1 MRCLNIELE
10 NQNESR
16 DAKTIAREI
25 AENDTKKTEILIIYQ
40 KEPHAGQMAFKN
52 IRQPESL
59 EERIELAARM
69 KDEYEMPMPVLVD
82 TMKDQS
88 RAYYSELPSP
98 VFIINEQGLI
108 QKKFPWPD
116 VDQIRDA
123 LLN

>member
-1 MRCLNIELE
+1 
-10 NQNESR
+10 
-16 DAKTIAREI
+16 
-25 AENDTKKTEILIIYQ
+25 
-40 KEPHAGQMAFKN
+40 MAFKN